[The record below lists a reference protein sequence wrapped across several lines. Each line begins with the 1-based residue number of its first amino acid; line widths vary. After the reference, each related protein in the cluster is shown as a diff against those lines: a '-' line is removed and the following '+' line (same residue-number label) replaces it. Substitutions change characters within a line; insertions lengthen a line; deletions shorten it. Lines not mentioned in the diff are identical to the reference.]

1 MLTATKNVNVKN
13 RTLEDFDEED
23 MEWAL
28 EQFESNAAT
37 ELYSDDKNKVSRRLS
52 ELTRNDRGTLFEYNI
67 AKKITRYTGIEC
79 EVTNNVGSCDVIMYY
94 KRRKIRIEV
103 KSSLVTGSGD
113 YNFARVHPEK
123 ADFFVFVRIDPRH
136 GPTYDVATSS
146 EVNYYVTNSNT
157 IHCAKTRFYKGEMVL
172 KTLSDWIQAYV

>member
-28 EQFESNAAT
+28 EQFECTPAT
-37 ELYSDDKNKVSRRLS
+37 ALYSDDKNKVSRKLS

-67 AKKITRYTGIEC
+67 AKKIRLYTGNKC
-79 EVTNNVGSCDVIMYY
+79 EVTNNVGSCDVIMYH

-103 KSSLVTGSGD
+103 KSALIGKSGQ
-113 YNFARVHPEK
+113 YLFQGIHTEK

-157 IHCAKTRFYKGEMVL
+157 ISCSWTRFYKGEMVL